1 MSLFYD
7 CSSAEDRN
15 FGLDAAADAIRRGEL
30 VVLPTDTVYGVGVD
44 AFSPEA
50 VTDLL
55 AAKGRGREMPPPVL
69 VGSWEGLDGL
79 VLSVDAVAR
88 DLIEAFWPGGLT
100 IIVEHAPSLIWD
112 LGDSRGTVA
121 VRMPAHP
128 VALELLKR
136 TGPLAVSSANKSG
149 VPAAH
154 TAENAREQLGELV
167 TVYLDGGPAPDDTMS
182 STIVDLTGPVPAI
195 RREGTISVEA
205 IRDVVDE
212 LMVPAKST
220 RTATIPASTPAAPD
234 PAPETEQPPD
244 QPAEAE
250 LDAVADPV
258 EAPEAAE
265 SAPETSAG
273 APTDTLDGAPTD
285 PPDEAPADTPD
296 EAPIE
301 TAAEDVPAAD
311 IAAGD
316 PVDPTTESAALTD
329 ETPAAEAANEDPPDP
344 GRAGTPGATGSP

>member
-167 TVYLDGGPAPDDTMS
+167 TVYLDGGPAPDGTMS

-234 PAPETEQPPD
+234 PEPATEQSPD

-265 SAPETSAG
+265 SAPEPPAG
-273 APTDTLDGAPTD
+273 T
-285 PPDEAPADTPD
+285 PDEAPTDAPD

-311 IAAGD
+311 IAAED

-329 ETPAAEAANEDPPDP
+329 ETPASETAGEDAPDP